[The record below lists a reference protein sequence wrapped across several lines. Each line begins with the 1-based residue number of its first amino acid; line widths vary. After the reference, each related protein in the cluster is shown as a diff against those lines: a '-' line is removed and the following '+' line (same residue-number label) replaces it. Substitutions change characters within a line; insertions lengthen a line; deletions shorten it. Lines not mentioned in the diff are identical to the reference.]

1 MYTFEIVQLN
11 TNEDNSVI
19 SVNWRY
25 SYTEFGFT
33 STTNGIETL
42 EVNVDSPDYI
52 QYEDLDEATVTT
64 WVKNAIGVESEA
76 SIKED
81 LRTRVLRHKKLAN
94 PTAAMPWD

>member
-33 STTNGIETL
+33 STTNGTETL
-42 EVNVDSPDYI
+42 EVDIDSPDYI
-52 QYEDLDEATVTT
+52 QYEDLDQATVTT
-64 WVKNAIGVESEA
+64 WVKNAIGVENEA

>member
-33 STTNGIETL
+33 STTSGNESLVVDI
-42 EVNVDSPDYI
+42 DSPDYI

-64 WVKNAIGVESEA
+64 WVKNAIGSENET
-76 SIKED
+76 SIKND

-94 PTAAMPWD
+94 PTAEMPWD

>member
-33 STTNGIETL
+33 STTSGTETL
-42 EVNVDSPDYI
+42 EVNIDSPDYI

-64 WVKNAIGVESEA
+64 WVKNAIGVENET